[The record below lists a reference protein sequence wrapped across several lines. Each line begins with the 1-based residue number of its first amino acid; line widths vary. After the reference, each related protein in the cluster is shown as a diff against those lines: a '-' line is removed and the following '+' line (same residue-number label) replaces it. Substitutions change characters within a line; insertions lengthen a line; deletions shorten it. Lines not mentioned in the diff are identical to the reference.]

1 MEVSLDHRNQRTME
15 VLYAHRNQQITM
27 LRRQDIETIHL
38 RQEIQV
44 HRAIAEVHRRMIER
58 HHTTIRVVAHH
69 TEAVDLTE
77 GHHTEGHHTAEAV
90 ALVADSF

>member
-1 MEVSLDHRNQRTME
+1 
-15 VLYAHRNQQITM
+15 M

-77 GHHTEGHHTAEAV
+77 GHHTAEAV
-90 ALVADSF
+90 ALVADSFLTN